1 MIDRIKEWRRRA
13 NWFSVSQIS
22 KNPATMHFSASPAGL
37 TRGSIPLRK
46 EDGLPGH
53 KRVYAFFHAL
63 CPAMTVDELQRNV
76 RVKITDGLLD
86 EAIGTA
92 LCSPD
97 AWRQPSHDCPVGIFA
112 ASTHGIRLNNSCR
125 KSCRLLQSKTFLAR
139 KRHPFADDSA
149 PYVVIRS
156 HRDFLYVCAVCCSCG
171 QPRSFAHKKTVCTRM

>member
-1 MIDRIKEWRRRA
+1 VRFDLDL
-13 NWFSVSQIS
+13 F
-22 KNPATMHFSASPAGL
+22 ASPAGL
-37 TRGSIPLRK
+37 TRGSILFGK
-46 EDGLPGH
+46 KMDC
-53 KRVYAFFHAL
+53 RVISAFTRVFHAL

-97 AWRQPSHDCPVGIFA
+97 AWRQPSHDCPVVIFA
-112 ASTHGIRLNNSCR
+112 ASTNGVRLNNSRR
-125 KSCRLLQSKTFLAR
+125 KSRRLLQSKTFLAR

-171 QPRSFAHKKTVCTRM
+171 QPRSFAHKKTVLHEDVTHRSYTREGI